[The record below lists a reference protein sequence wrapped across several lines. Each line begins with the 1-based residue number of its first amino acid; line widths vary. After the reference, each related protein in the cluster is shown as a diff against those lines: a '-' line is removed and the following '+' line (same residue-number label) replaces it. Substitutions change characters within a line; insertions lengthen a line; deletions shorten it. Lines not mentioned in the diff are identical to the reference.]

1 MHRIIP
7 VILSGGSGT
16 RLWPLSRE
24 AVPKQLLP
32 LVTERTMLQ
41 ETVLRARALGGE
53 IEAPIVVCNQAH
65 AALVAA
71 QLRKIGVKP
80 QTIVLEPGGR
90 NTAPALAV
98 AALLA
103 TGEIAAKA
111 APTRKREIAA
121 KAAPTSKRA
130 VARKGEPLL
139 LVLPSDHVILETGAF
154 VSAVEAAIRAAA
166 AGRFVTFGIVPDRPE
181 TGYGYLRK
189 GESRGAWSELERFV
203 EKPDLGTAK
212 SYVVSGDYLWNSG
225 MFVFGARAYLDEL
238 ARLAPEILAACR
250 AAASGAEVDKDFT
263 RLGRAFLECPADSID
278 YAVMEKTRNAAVV
291 PLDAGWSDVGSWAAL
306 HEILQKDERGN
317 VLRGDVVVEGCTNS
331 YVVASDRLV
340 AVVGLDGVVI
350 VETPDAVLVT
360 AAVESQRVKK
370 IVEAL
375 KAAGREQR
383 LAAVRRPRAPKYKT

>member
-111 APTRKREIAA
+111 APT
-121 KAAPTSKRA
+121 SKRA
-130 VARKGEPLL
+130 VARKVEPLL